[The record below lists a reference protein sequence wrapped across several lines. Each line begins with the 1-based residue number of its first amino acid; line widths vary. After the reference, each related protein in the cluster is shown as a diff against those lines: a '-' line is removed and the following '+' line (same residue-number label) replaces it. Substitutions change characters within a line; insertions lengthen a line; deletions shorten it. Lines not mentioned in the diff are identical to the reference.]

1 MLIQIKIVNKLK
13 LLFYLY
19 YFNYKIIINLIIMS
33 YNYLTNKNNSSTNYK
48 SNSLDNK
55 FNTNNDQISESNIV
69 SKLNTNNIKA
79 YKEQQIKTHFKNK
92 QNLFDIDNIDNFHLK
107 KLKTQNNLSVAYNN
121 ELNQYKHFA
130 FIAKQVNN
138 KNNYK
143 NIVNFNQKLSYFN
156 KYNNN
161 TVHLFNSSFFAI
173 QFLIAFIIGTGYIY
187 KYTKKYNII
196 DWSKHIEFILD
207 LEENK

>member
-1 MLIQIKIVNKLK
+1 
-13 LLFYLY
+13 
-19 YFNYKIIINLIIMS
+19 MS

-187 KYTKKYNII
+187 KYTKKYNVI